1 MIFELIRLQFLK
13 SVRSTSFAKSLLIT
27 IFLAFLALLLL
38 SYILMAGIFLQ
49 KILGVIAEGQ
59 DPLEV
64 LCSGLIFFFLTEFM
78 YRYFL
83 QNLPVI
89 ELESLLHLPIGK
101 RKIMHMLLVRS
112 FISPIS
118 VIALLLFLPFGI
130 QVILPSMGMAS
141 LIFWIGNI
149 LMISWSL
156 HWFMLWFK
164 QRFEDSLIGV
174 FIVFAVLLLGGGST
188 YMGWFNLG
196 DLVAPFFTWSL
207 RSIVPLIISTTFCVG
222 LYYIAYT
229 FYLNNAYLEDLS
241 KEEEVKFANRSF
253 GFFSRFGLAG
263 EMANL
268 EWKLIIRHKKS
279 RTFLMLSAFFLLYG
293 MIFYNNPQYQTEGG
307 GFSFIFIFVG
317 VFITGI
323 FMIQYGQLF
332 LSWNSGNF
340 DFFINQ
346 KDGIAALIRG
356 KYLLLIA
363 VSCLCFL
370 LSVPYVYFGWKFLL
384 IHLATWL
391 FNAGVLIHLIVYL
404 ALWKPKPMDLN
415 KGAMFNYEGVGA
427 AQFLMIIPMMLAPY
441 AVYLPFALWVNEYA
455 GLAAL
460 ATIGIIGILSFKK
473 LSQININRVLSHKYE
488 ISSSFR
494 QEL

>member
-1 MIFELIRLQFLK
+1 MVFELIRLQFLK
-13 SVRSTSFAKSLLIT
+13 SIRSTSFAKSVLIAV
-27 IFLAFLALLLL
+27 FLGFLALLLL
-38 SYILMAGIFLQ
+38 SYVFLAGLFLG
-49 KILGVIAEGQ
+49 KIIEQIAPGK
-59 DPLEV
+59 DPVEV
-64 LCSGLIFFFLTEFM
+64 VCSGLVFFFLLEFM

-101 RKIMHMLLVRS
+101 KRIIHMLLIRS
-112 FISPIS
+112 FISPLSI
-118 VIALLLFLPFGI
+118 IALLLFLPFGI
-130 QVILPSMGMAS
+130 QVILPLQGISA
-141 LIFWIGNI
+141 LVFWIGTI
-149 LMISWSL
+149 VMISWSL

-174 FIVFAVLLLGGGST
+174 LIVFAVLLLGGGST
-188 YMGWFNLG
+188 YLGWFNLG
-196 DLVAPFFTWSL
+196 EIVSPLFTLAQESFIPL
-207 RSIVPLIISTTFCVG
+207 AVTLIVCLTGYF
-222 LYYIAYT
+222 LAFNYYYK
-229 FYLNNAYLEDLS
+229 NAYLEDLS
-241 KEEEVKFANRSF
+241 KEEEAKFVNQDF

-279 RTFLMLSAFFLLYG
+279 RSFLMLSAFFLLYG
-293 MIFYNNPQYQTEGG
+293 MIFYDNPQYHSEDG
-307 GFSFIFIFVG
+307 GFNFIFIFVG

-332 LSWNSGNF
+332 LSWNSSNF
-340 DFFINQ
+340 DFFINRRA
-346 KDGIAALIRG
+346 GIEALVRG
-356 KYLLLIA
+356 KYLLLI
-363 VSCLCFL
+363 SISLLCFL

-391 FNAGVLIHLIVYL
+391 FNAGVMIHLIIYL

-427 AQFLMIIPMMLAPY
+427 AQFLMIIPMMVAPY
-441 AVYLPFALWVNEYA
+441 AVYLPFALLVNEYA

-460 ATIGIIGILSFKK
+460 ATLGVIGILGFKK
-473 LSQININRVLSHKYE
+473 LSQININRVLSNRYE